1 MRLRKSEQI
10 RRNCYT
16 TQLPDAVNAKR
27 VSELAFEHPLRL
39 YSSILNQEGSLL
51 SKSPKGKCLVTIAT
65 TAAAAT
71 SAAAATTVAA
81 AAASAAAAATTV
93 AAATTTATAT
103 TAAAFTRTSL
113 VDDNLAAVKV

>member
-81 AAASAAAAATTV
+81 A
-93 AAATTTATAT
+93 TTTATAT